1 MSRFLQLLWRAL
13 QFVLLFALLKKLLD
27 WIGELIFQLPG
38 MKTFGDFLKK
48 KWDSMPSFFRE
59 RFFHKLIASLVG
71 GLSIM
76 WLMMDVFYEA
86 AWVMDIEDTSMDWL
100 MELNAGIIPP
110 LADLP
115 PFVFV
120 DINDETYHQWG
131 EPLFT
136 PRHRLTHLINAA
148 VQAKARMVIVD
159 IDLSRP
165 TPVESS
171 PLHPNDRALK
181 NFLENYVAKCRTDD
195 SECPNIIFARA
206 FQAWPNDSVPIPRA
220 GFLEELVAQS
230 APLLQWASPHFYLA
244 EDQVIRRWQ
253 LWQPACNAEK
263 QPIIVPSMELLAM
276 AEVQGCSTE
285 QLQTALRPFL
295 PQNCQQPYVP
305 LQSPPPETVELCQLT
320 IGTNIRDVNQR
331 IMYTMP
337 WFGDELPLVMLTQA
351 NEEVLT
357 ICSAQSIESGSEKDC
372 LDRLTNSIVVIG
384 GSHRDGGDTH
394 LTPLGDMPGSLI
406 IINAI
411 HSLLQYQKIEQLPNW
426 VNFLLMATFIV
437 IMSLLFAW
445 LKSFWGMI
453 ISGALIIVFIL
464 PLSLF
469 LFKYGVWLDFALPL
483 IVVQVFRMAAEC
495 KDRQRAINITAQV
508 NSN

>member
-1 MSRFLQLLWRAL
+1 MSRFLQMLWRAL
-13 QFVLLFALLKKLLD
+13 QLVLLLALWKKIFE
-27 WIGELIFQLPG
+27 WIGQLIFQLQG
-38 MKTFGDFLKK
+38 MKRFGDFMKK
-48 KWDSMPSFFRE
+48 KWDSMPRFVRE
-59 RFFHKLIASLVG
+59 RSFKKLIASLVA

-76 WLMMDVFYEA
+76 WLMTDVFYEA

-100 MELNAGIIPP
+100 MEFHTGIIPP
-110 LADLP
+110 LAGFP

-120 DINDETYHQWG
+120 DINDETYHKWG
-131 EPLFT
+131 EPMFT
-136 PRHRLTHLINAA
+136 PRHRLTELIKAA
-148 VQAKARMVIVD
+148 VEAKARMVIVD

-171 PLHPNDRALK
+171 PLHPNDLALK
-181 NFLENYVAKCRTDD
+181 NFLENYVAKCRADQSD
-195 SECPNIIFARA
+195 CPNIIFARA
-206 FQAWPNDSVPIPRA
+206 FQALPDASVPIPRT

-230 APLLQWASPHFYLA
+230 APILQWASPHFYQA

-253 LWQPACNAEK
+253 LWQPACSAEK

-276 AEVQGCSTE
+276 AKAQDCSTE

-320 IGTNIRDVNQR
+320 IGTQIRDVNQR

-337 WFGDELPLVMLTQA
+337 WLDDKLPLVMLTQA
-351 NEEVLT
+351 DEEVLT
-357 ICSAQSIESGSEKDC
+357 ICSAQSIESRSEKDC
-372 LDRLTNSIVVIG
+372 LDRLTNSIVMIG

-411 HSLLQYQKIEQLPNW
+411 HSLLRYQKIEQLPYW
-426 VNFLLMATFIV
+426 VNFLMMATLIV
-437 IMSLLFAW
+437 IMSFLFAKF
-445 LKSFWGMI
+445 KSFWGMMF
-453 ISGALIIVFIL
+453 SGALIIVLIL
-464 PLSLF
+464 PLSLI
-469 LFKYGVWLDFALPL
+469 LFSYGVWLDFALPL
-483 IVVQVFRMAAEC
+483 IVVQIFSMAAEC
-495 KDRQRAINITAQV
+495 KDRRGVSNIAK
-508 NSN
+508 